1 MELIKRLG
9 EENVFV
15 FGKTA
20 EELIAMN
27 GSYNPVKL
35 LAESESLREIFAM
48 LDSHLQKAPGG
59 HAVYPLIS
67 SLKDSDR
74 NYALLDFADYINK
87 QEAVDALFKNKEAWG
102 SRCLK
107 NISKMGWFSTDRLV
121 RDFAAGIWKI
131 I

>member
-1 MELIKRLG
+1 
-9 EENVFV
+9 
-15 FGKTA
+15 
-20 EELIAMN
+20 MN
-27 GSYNPVKL
+27 GSYNPGKL
-35 LAESESLREIFAM
+35 LAESESLREIFA
-48 LDSHLQKAPGG
+48 LLESHLQTVSGG

-74 NYALLDFADYINK
+74 NFALLDFADYINK
-87 QEAVDALFKNKEAWG
+87 QGSVDALFKEREVWG
-102 SRCLK
+102 GRCLK